1 MFTVSTEH
9 ELELIVEELKIAL
22 NYGFKSDSNT
32 VLDFIKLGDLNKHCR
47 NIIEDIYVSKLST
60 NSRYMI
66 FVSAIKMYTDRIN
79 HDLKDL
85 LLKLDSKTYSSLQQI
100 IRNSFID
107 AIAKVKKFDCVRF
120 YEDVDLT
127 CC

>member
-9 ELELIVEELKIAL
+9 ELSLIVEELKIAL
-22 NYGFKSDSNT
+22 NYGLKSDSNT
-32 VLDFIKLGDLNKHCR
+32 VLDFIKLDDLNKHCR
-47 NIIEDIYVSKLST
+47 NIIEDIYVSKLSA